1 MIVRMDQE
9 AKGDT
14 LRQSVAHL
22 KADRLDEAL
31 SALDAL
37 DFDALGREQ
46 LDPMLEEFRR
56 IGSLAATPDASRL
69 RMLAVL
75 ERLMEIPYAP
85 IHEGLAHCLMGL
97 RRFDGVI
104 RSAQRALELDGDPTM
119 KNSIMFAALS
129 LGRSSDEIDALLGDR
144 PGTPPATVD
153 QHENQA
159 LEALDAPTLVELL
172 RQTASMLEQLPDLDD
187 DHYQSRGDTLSL
199 FQELAKTGRALRS
212 GKAHVPWFL
221 QLS

>member
-9 AKGDT
+9 AKRNT

-37 DFDALGREQ
+37 DFDALGWEQ

-75 ERLMEIPYAP
+75 
-85 IHEGLAHCLMGL
+85 
-97 RRFDGVI
+97 
-104 RSAQRALELDGDPTM
+104 
-119 KNSIMFAALS
+119 
-129 LGRSSDEIDALLGDR
+129 
-144 PGTPPATVD
+144 
-153 QHENQA
+153 
-159 LEALDAPTLVELL
+159 
-172 RQTASMLEQLPDLDD
+172 
-187 DHYQSRGDTLSL
+187 
-199 FQELAKTGRALRS
+199 
-212 GKAHVPWFL
+212 
-221 QLS
+221 